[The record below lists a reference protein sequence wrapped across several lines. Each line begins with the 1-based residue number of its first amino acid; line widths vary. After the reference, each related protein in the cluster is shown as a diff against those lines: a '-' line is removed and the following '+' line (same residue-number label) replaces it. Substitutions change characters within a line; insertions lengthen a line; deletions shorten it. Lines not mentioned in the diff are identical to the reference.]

1 MMNLNKNKKTTLKIN
16 RQEVKDSE
24 LKKLAA
30 LSERELMMEFRTS
43 AEGLT
48 TADAAKRLE
57 EHGPNEISAQSPTPA
72 WKLLLHAMQDPFVYV
87 LALLLVVSAITGD
100 LDAALI
106 MGVMIFCSVII
117 KFIQDYRSQ
126 KASFE
131 LKEMIEN
138 TCAITR
144 DGVTTEIPMDEVVPG
159 DIVTLSTGDM
169 IPADAVLIWTNDLFV
184 NQSSLTGESMP
195 VEKFV
200 DAGIDAKK
208 IQSDDITA
216 LDMLDL
222 VFMGTDV
229 LSGQGKAIILRTG
242 EGTFF
247 GDIAKSASG
256 KRGDTAF
263 DVGITK
269 VSRLLLRMVAVLFPV
284 VLLLNGFTK
293 GDWSQAFF
301 FAIAVAVGLTPEML
315 PMIVTSNL
323 AKGAISLSK
332 EKVIVKELASIQNL
346 GSMDVLCTDKTG
358 TITEDRVVLVK
369 HVNPLGEVNDDV
381 LNMAYLNSKYQTGWK
396 NLIDHAV
403 INYYDQAPE
412 KHTFETIEKI
422 DEIPF
427 DFSRRRLTVAVDIDG
442 HHMMVTKGAVE
453 EMEDICTQVEI
464 NGEIVALTP
473 ELREEMRGVN
483 VKMNEQGMR
492 VIAVAYR
499 RDVHT
504 EPVYSVKDETEMIL
518 IGFVGFLDP
527 AKQSAVTAI
536 ASLHEHGVNVKVL
549 TGDNEIVARKV
560 CKDVG
565 IEVEEVLSGVQIAEL
580 SDDELRQK
588 VDNINLFAKLSPMQK
603 SRIISM
609 LQQNGHT
616 VGFMGDGINDAPAL
630 RKADVGISV
639 DTAADITKDAS
650 SIILL
655 EKSLNVLEHGILEG
669 RKVFSNMMKYIKIT
683 ISSNFGNVFSVLI
696 ASAFLP
702 FLPML
707 SIQLLIQNLI
717 YDIAQLTTP
726 WDNVDEED
734 ILKPVSWE
742 TTGLLKFTLCIGPV
756 SSIFDIATFLVMWFV
771 FGANTVANQ
780 GLFQAGWFV
789 VGLISQTLV
798 VHIVRTKKLPFIQ
811 SRASFPLV
819 LSSLVAIL
827 TGLILVIS
835 PLRTGF
841 DFAALPATYWPWL
854 IGILIAYIITTEI
867 AKRVYIRFN
876 KEWL

>member
-1 MMNLNKNKKTTLKIN
+1 MNKKTNKKNIAINN
-16 RQEVKDSE
+16 RQEMKDSE

-43 AEGLT
+43 AAGLT
-48 TADAAKRLE
+48 KEDAEKRLE
-57 EHGPNEISAQSPTPA
+57 EFGPNEISAQSPTPA
-72 WKLLLHAMQDPFVYV
+72 WQLFIQSFQDPFVYV
-87 LALLLVVSAITGD
+87 LMLLLIVSALTGD
-100 LDAALI
+100 YEAAII
-106 MGVMIFCSVII
+106 MGVMILCSVII
-117 KFIQDYRSQ
+117 RFIQDYRSQ

-159 DIVTLSTGDM
+159 DIVSLSTGDM

-195 VEKFV
+195 IEKFV
-200 DAGIDAKK
+200 EAGIDQEK
-208 IQSDDITA
+208 IKSDDLTA
-216 LDMLDL
+216 LDMEDL

-229 LSGQGKAIILRTG
+229 LSGQGRAIILRTG

-247 GDIAKSASG
+247 GDIAKNASV

-263 DVGITK
+263 DIGISK
-269 VSRLLLRMVAVLFPV
+269 VSKLLLRMVAVLFPV

-323 AKGAISLSK
+323 AKGALTLSK
-332 EKVIVKELASIQNL
+332 KKVIVKELASIQNL
-346 GSMDVLCTDKTG
+346 GSMDILCTDKTG
-358 TITEDRVVLVK
+358 TITEDRVVLVE
-369 HVNPLGEVNDDV
+369 HVNPLGEDCDAV

-403 INYYDQAPE
+403 INFYDEFPE
-412 KHTFETIEKI
+412 KHTFKEIEKI

-427 DFSRRRLTVAVDIDG
+427 DFSRRRLTVAVEVDG
-442 HHMMVTKGAVE
+442 HHLMVTKGAVE
-453 EMEDICTQVEI
+453 EMETVCTHAEI
-464 NGEIVALTP
+464 NGELVELTD
-473 ELREEMRGVN
+473 ELRQEMRAVN

-499 RDVHT
+499 QDVHS
-504 EPVYSVKDETEMIL
+504 EPVYSVKDEKEMTL

-527 AKQSAVTAI
+527 AKQSAITAI
-536 ASLHEHGVNVKVL
+536 ASLQGHGVNVKVL

-560 CKDVG
+560 CNDVG
-565 IEVEEVLSGVQIAEL
+565 ISVDQVLIGNQIAEMT
-580 SDDELRQK
+580 DDELRSK
-588 VDNINLFAKLSPMQK
+588 VDDINLFAKLSPMQK
-603 SRIISM
+603 SRIINL
-609 LQQNGHT
+609 LQENGHT

-630 RKADVGISV
+630 RKADIGISV

-655 EKSLNVLEHGILEG
+655 EKSLNVLEDGILEG

-683 ISSNFGNVFSVLI
+683 ISSNFGNVFSVLV

-734 ILKPVSWE
+734 IIKPVSWE

-756 SSIFDIATFLVMWFV
+756 SSIFDIMTFVVMWTI
-771 FGANTVANQ
+771 FGANTVAEQ
-780 GLFQAGWFV
+780 GLFQAGWFL

-798 VHIVRTKKLPFIQ
+798 VHIVRTEKLPFIQ
-811 SRASFPLV
+811 SRASWPLII
-819 LSSLVAIL
+819 SSLAAIVV
-827 TGLILVIS
+827 GLVIATTS
-835 PLRTGF
+835 LRGAF
-841 DFAALPATYWPWL
+841 DFTALPVSYWPWL
-854 IGILIAYIITTEI
+854 IGILIAYMITTEV
-867 AKRVYIRFN
+867 AKRIYIKFN

>member
-1 MMNLNKNKKTTLKIN
+1 MAINN
-16 RQEVKDSE
+16 RQEMKDSE

-43 AEGLT
+43 AAGLT
-48 TADAAKRLE
+48 KEDAEKRLE
-57 EHGPNEISAQSPTPA
+57 EFGPNEISAQSPTPA
-72 WKLLLHAMQDPFVYV
+72 WKLFIQSFQDPFVYV
-87 LALLLVVSAITGD
+87 LMLLLIVSALTGD
-100 LDAALI
+100 YEAAII
-106 MGVMIFCSVII
+106 MGVMILCSVII
-117 KFIQDYRSQ
+117 RFIQDYRSQ

-159 DIVTLSTGDM
+159 DIVSLSTGDM

-195 VEKFV
+195 IEKFV
-200 DAGIDAKK
+200 EAGIDHEK
-208 IQSDDITA
+208 IKSDDLTA
-216 LDMLDL
+216 LDMEDL

-229 LSGQGKAIILRTG
+229 LSGQGRAIILRTG

-247 GDIAKSASG
+247 GDIAKNASV

-263 DVGITK
+263 DIGISK
-269 VSRLLLRMVAVLFPV
+269 VSKLLLRMVAVLFPV

-323 AKGAISLSK
+323 AKGALTLSK
-332 EKVIVKELASIQNL
+332 KKVIVKELASIQNL
-346 GSMDVLCTDKTG
+346 GSMDILCTDKTG
-358 TITEDRVVLVK
+358 TITEDRVVLVE
-369 HVNPLGEVNDDV
+369 HVNPLGEDCDAV

-403 INYYDQAPE
+403 INFYDEFPE
-412 KHTFETIEKI
+412 KHTFKEIEKI

-427 DFSRRRLTVAVDIDG
+427 DFSRRRLTVAVEVDG
-442 HHMMVTKGAVE
+442 HHLMVTKGAVE
-453 EMEDICTQVEI
+453 EMETVCTHAEI
-464 NGEIVALTP
+464 NGELVELTD
-473 ELREEMRGVN
+473 ELRQEMRAVN

-499 RDVHT
+499 QDVHS
-504 EPVYSVKDETEMIL
+504 EPVYSVKDEKEMTL

-527 AKQSAVTAI
+527 AKQSAITAI
-536 ASLHEHGVNVKVL
+536 ASLQGHGVNVKVL

-560 CKDVG
+560 CNDVG
-565 IEVEEVLSGVQIAEL
+565 ISVDQVLIGNQIAEMT
-580 SDDELRQK
+580 DDELRSK
-588 VDNINLFAKLSPMQK
+588 VDDINLFAKLSPMQK
-603 SRIISM
+603 SRIINL
-609 LQQNGHT
+609 LQENGHT

-630 RKADVGISV
+630 RKADIGISV

-655 EKSLNVLEHGILEG
+655 EKSLNVLEDGILEG

-683 ISSNFGNVFSVLI
+683 ISSNFGNVFSVLV

-734 ILKPVSWE
+734 IIKPVSWE

-756 SSIFDIATFLVMWFV
+756 SSIFDIMTFVVMWTI
-771 FGANTVANQ
+771 FGANTVAEQ
-780 GLFQAGWFV
+780 GLFQAGWFL

-798 VHIVRTKKLPFIQ
+798 VHIVRTEKLPFIQ
-811 SRASFPLV
+811 SRASWPLII
-819 LSSLVAIL
+819 SSLAAIVV
-827 TGLILVIS
+827 GLVIATTS
-835 PLRTGF
+835 LRGAF
-841 DFAALPATYWPWL
+841 DFTALPVSYWPWL
-854 IGILIAYIITTEI
+854 IGILIAYMITTEV
-867 AKRVYIRFN
+867 AKRIYIKFN